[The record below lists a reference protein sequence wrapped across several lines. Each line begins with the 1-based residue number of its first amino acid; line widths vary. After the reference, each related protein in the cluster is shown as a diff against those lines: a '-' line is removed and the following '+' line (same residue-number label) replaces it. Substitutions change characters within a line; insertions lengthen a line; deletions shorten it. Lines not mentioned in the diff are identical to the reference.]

1 MEKKI
6 FYMVFAVAMIAMMVL
21 PANAWVYPDCHE
33 DSLYERYGPRAAQL
47 LIHLYDDDTAEFTAL
62 KAGDI
67 DIVDW
72 PLSKAVYTELSAP
85 PYNET
90 IKIVNYGP
98 EYGLFILDMNSNPN
112 EYKGNPPV
120 IDPEYKQKDYIYYPG
135 LGNPMAN
142 VWLRRAIDH
151 LIDREG
157 LIALPEIGA
166 GFGYPMY
173 TTMPPA
179 MAKYLLDVYGDPT
192 IPWAWDYDPTA
203 AEAILNDPTK
213 ANMPIGSSGYREWGD
228 TGQIIKLRFYIRSD
242 HPGRKRIGEILV
254 QEMRNVG
261 FYMVVGENVFFATS
275 GTCFVEVMV
284 NKDFHLY
291 TGGWSLGVD
300 PDHLILWAWDYY
312 WHPGF
317 CYNYGG
323 HNDPEFNEAAD
334 GIMYANTQEEAVEM
348 ALLAQY
354 RQAYMVLGAPL
365 YCVSG
370 NKAYSKTN
378 VGGHAADTTEDLTWY
393 GVVNVMGYGIDNG
406 WTFMNMH
413 PEGYETSDVTI
424 IDWGFKV
431 PELKQLNP
439 IYASWLFDWN
449 VLGQF
454 YDSLLTRNASDLG
467 EFLPWIAESFEV
479 GTYLHPTLGNCSKI
493 RFTLRPDV
501 RWSDGTPLTVADVYF
516 TFVEVKEILNSR
528 GFPNP
533 WWWSNVQ
540 NILSFSILDP
550 FNFEVLLD
558 VKSYWAV
565 GWVGGN
571 IILPKHIWKPICETG
586 NPQQDYFGP
595 AELVGSGPW
604 KFVEYSPA
612 GKYVLLNRNDDYHRG
627 GPIAT
632 HISAHPAL
640 YAKFL
645 PTEATDLTVELEN
658 LYIRGDLT
666 EVEYNIT
673 VTAPDG
679 TVSSYTDSGITIPAG
694 GTYTVTIP
702 ISWNFGLWKFHVD
715 LWYNCTFPPKTKT
728 CPITGARYKLHFC
741 TYRLYLTIKEDVSG
755 STYYDDIGLG
765 TYPFKSQLLSPD
777 IKVDLKD
784 VFAAAL
790 AFGSFPGHAKWNSV
804 CDLNLDYK
812 VDLKDYFA
820 IAGKFGWKG

>member
-6 FYMVFAVAMIAMMVL
+6 LCVVIVAAMAFLMVL
-21 PANAWVYPDCHE
+21 PVNAWVYPDCTE
-33 DSLYERYGPRAAQL
+33 DKLWERYGPRAKDL
-47 LIHLYDDDTAEFTAL
+47 LIHLFDNDPAEFAAL
-62 KAGDI
+62 EAGVI
-67 DIVDW
+67 DIIDW
-72 PLSKAVYTELSAP
+72 PIPKTTYEKWSKP

-112 EYKGNPPV
+112 PYKGNPP
-120 IDPEYKQKDYIYYPG
+120 DPEYPQEDFIYYPG

-142 VWLRRAIDH
+142 VWLRRAIGH
-151 LIDREG
+151 LIDREAI
-157 LIALPEIGA
+157 IALPEIGA

-173 TTMPPA
+173 TTIPPA

-192 IPWAWDYDPTA
+192 IPWAWEYSPSKA
-203 AEAILNDPTK
+203 AAILDDPAK
-213 ANMPIGSSGYREWGD
+213 ANMPIGTSGYREWG
-228 TGQIIKLRFYIRSD
+228 GRIVKLVFYIRSD

-254 QEMRNVG
+254 QEMSNIG
-261 FYMVVGENVFFATS
+261 FYMVTGENVHYATS
-275 GTCFVEVMV
+275 GKCFTEVMV

-334 GIMYANTQEEAVEM
+334 GIMYANTQEEAVQM
-348 ALLAQY
+348 ALTAQY
-354 RQAYMVLGAPL
+354 RQAYMMLGAPL

-370 NKAYSKTN
+370 NKAYSKVN
-378 VGGHAADTTEDLTWY
+378 VGQHASDTTEGLTWY

-413 PEGYETSDVTI
+413 PEGFETSDVTV

-449 VLGQF
+449 VLGQI
-454 YDSLLTRNASDLG
+454 YESLLVRNASDLG

-479 GTYLHPTLGNCSKI
+479 GTYTHPTYGECSRI

-501 RWSDGTPLTVADVYF
+501 RWSDGTPLTVADVFF
-516 TFVEVKEILNSR
+516 TFVELKQILEAR
-528 GFPNP
+528 GFPHP

-550 FNFEVLLD
+550 YNFEVLLD

-565 GWVGGN
+565 GWIGGN
-571 IILPKHIWKPICETG
+571 IILPKHIFKPIAVSG
-586 NPQQDYFGP
+586 NPQQDYFP
-595 AELVGSGPW
+595 KEVLVGSGPW
-604 KFVEYSPA
+604 KFEEYSPA
-612 GKYVLLNRNDDYHRG
+612 GKYVLLTRNDNFHRIS
-627 GPIAT
+627 PLAT

-640 YAKFL
+640 RAKF
-645 PTEATDLTVELEN
+645 PVEEATDLTVVLEN
-658 LYIRGDLT
+658 LNIRSGLT
-666 EVEYNIT
+666 DVGYTIT

-679 TVSSYTDSGITIPAG
+679 TPTTYTGSGITIPAG
-694 GTYTVTIP
+694 GKHTVTIP
-702 ISWNFGLWKFHVD
+702 ISWTYGCWKVD
-715 LWYNCTFPPKTKT
+715 VDVGYYSFK
-728 CPITGARYKLHFC
+728 YV
-741 TYRLYLTIKEDVSG
+741 LYITIKEDITG
-755 STYYDDIGLG
+755 STYYDDIGMP
-765 TYPFKSQLLSPD
+765 TYPFKSQLPSPD
-777 IKVDLKD
+777 IKVDMKD
-784 VFAAAL
+784 VAAASR
-790 AFGSFPGHAKWNSV
+790 AFGTFPGHARWNTV
-804 CDLNLDYK
+804 ADINGDYK
-812 VDLKDYFA
+812 IDMKD
-820 IAGKFGWKG
+820 IAGISKKFGWHG